1 MQGLYILLIVAEQRL
16 GLLVKEDDLPLH
28 IRGNNTIDG
37 AIDKIVEKSIAAS
50 ELAFEVFL
58 LGDIDEVKKVIFRC
72 GWGEND
78 YGTEDAPFTLPGK
91 FYFMAYL
98 AADSATPLFKMVSY
112 EEKELTVMFSE
123 DFPQTGTIDRT
134 VRNPEKSTRCRIG
147 MDDGMILPDN
157 DHAVGRFF
165 ENGMQIVIRA
175 QIFEQGLCIPVC
187 C

>member
-1 MQGLYILLIVAEQRL
+1 MQGLNILLIIAEQRL

-28 IRGNNTIDG
+28 IRGNNTING
-37 AIDKIVEKSIAAS
+37 TIDKIVEKSVAPS
-50 ELAFEVFL
+50 ELAFKVFL
-58 LGDIDEVKKVIFRC
+58 LGDIDEIKKVIFRC
-72 GWGEND
+72 GWGKNN
-78 YGTEDAPFTLPGK
+78 YGTEDAPFALPGELH
-91 FYFMAYL
+91 FMAYL
-98 AADSATPLFKMVSY
+98 AAYFAASLLKMVAY
-112 EEKELTVMFSE
+112 EEKELTIILSE
-123 DFPQTGTIDRT
+123 DFPQTGTIDRA

-175 QIFEQGLCIPVC
+175 QIFEQGICVPVC